1 MYQLERELVLNAPV
15 QDVWAFLANPV
26 NLNQLTPPDLH
37 FEILSKLPER
47 MYNGLTIHYA
57 IGIPLF
63 GRRLWLTEIKHI
75 EEGLSFVDEQRC
87 GPYRFWYH
95 YHAVEPM
102 ADGRTRMIDSVT
114 YQLPFG
120 LLGRFVHEVQ
130 VKKMLLGIFDYR
142 SRKLTEIFS

>member
-1 MYQLERELVLNAPV
+1 MYQFERELVLNSPV
-15 QDVWAFLANPV
+15 QEVWDFLANPA
-26 NLNQLTPPDLH
+26 NLNELTPPDLN

-63 GRRLWLTEIKHI
+63 GRHLWLTEIKHI
-75 EEGLSFVDEQRC
+75 EEGCSFVDEQRR

-95 YHAVEPM
+95 YHAVEPI
-102 ADGRTRMIDSVT
+102 ADGRTRMIDFVT

-130 VKKMLLGIFDYR
+130 VKKMLVGIFDYR
-142 SRKLTEIFS
+142 SRKLTETFS